1 MFYQLKRPTT
11 AATIGQKEKVTVKKA
26 INSVLALVFVLS
38 LGSLAFAQ
46 NTNSSTTE
54 TTNTTMSGGMMKHH
68 RKHKRH
74 HRKMMHKK
82 MGGTMNSNT

>member
-1 MFYQLKRPTT
+1 M
-11 AATIGQKEKVTVKKA
+11 KKA

-46 NTNSSTTE
+46 NSNMSTTE
-54 TTNTTMSGGMMKHH
+54 NSNMSGTMKHH

-74 HRKMMHKK
+74 HRRHSMHKK